1 MIKVNKNLLRPNKFS
16 EGIYGSFSLIKEE
29 DALFLASIENE
40 GILEPLIITKTNL
53 VISGNRRLKV
63 ALCLTSIR
71 EIPVVYSDIQDDDLD
86 EFVFIQYNQQRVK
99 NVFQVAREFELIR
112 TKFMVKQGVK
122 DKERTEASKISQ
134 KTLLDNTNVSLS
146 SVKRVLKAKRLK
158 TELEKE
164 LNQNDNWNDDKS
176 WEWIF
181 QQGTIRKKEA
191 NSILKY
197 VEDQIAEIKN
207 YEASQSVPLI
217 QNNRIHLIHGDS
229 SDLSQYLNDEQVD
242 CIPNSPPYFGAI
254 RTYLQDDKMVKSSSS
269 EVYQIGHEDDVD
281 LYLENLMKIYREC
294 KRVLKNTGSIFVN
307 IADSRV
313 DGVMMNING
322 NLTNLMKNE
331 GLFLAQTIIWYKIN
345 PLYQSRK
352 SFQPSMEYI
361 LHFVKD
367 AKKYNWYDDWF
378 GKEDEFLGNI
388 TYGDKEKNRIFKNTM
403 IYYPTVSDGNDVPM
417 SQGLLQTNVI
427 NNHALSKLLKSHG
440 YELQHNALYPIEVP
454 FVCLM
459 STTKS
464 NDTVLDV
471 FSGMAT
477 TGLVSIANN
486 CIYYG
491 VDKSEVYSKKASIRI
506 QDFLDNNPHLVKIQ
520 NHPNS

>member
-1 MIKVNKNLLRPNKFS
+1 MIKVNKKQLRLNKFS
-16 EGIYGSFSLIKEE
+16 EGIYGSFSLIKED
-29 DALFLASIENE
+29 DALLLASIENE
-40 GILEPLIITKTNL
+40 GILEPLVITKSNL
-53 VISGNRRLKV
+53 VISGNRRLRV
-63 ALCLTSIR
+63 ALCLTSIN
-71 EIPVVYSDIQDDDLD
+71 EVPVVYSDIQDDDLD
-86 EFVFIQYNQQRVK
+86 EFVFIQFNQQRVK

-112 TKFMVKQGVK
+112 NKFKVKQGVK
-122 DKERTEASKISQ
+122 DKERTKASKMSQ
-134 KTLLDNTNVSLS
+134 DTLLDNSNVSLS

-158 TELEKE
+158 TDLERE
-164 LNQNDNWNDDKS
+164 LNKNVKWNDDKS

-191 NSILKY
+191 NSILKF

-217 QNNRIHLIHGDS
+217 QNDRIHLIHGDS
-229 SDLSQYLNDEQVD
+229 SDLSQYLKDEQVD
-242 CIPNSPPYFGAI
+242 CIPNSPPYFGAV
-254 RTYLQDDKMVKSSSS
+254 RTYLQDDKKVKSSNSDLD
-269 EVYQIGHEDDVD
+269 QLGHEDDVD
-281 LYLENLMKIYREC
+281 IYLENLMKIYREC
-294 KRVLKNTGSIFVN
+294 KRVLKRSGSIFVN
-307 IADSRV
+307 ISDTRV

-322 NLTNLMKNE
+322 KLIELMKKE
-331 GLFLAQTIIWYKIN
+331 GLSYVQTITWFKIN

-352 SFQPSMEYI
+352 AFQPSMEYI

-367 AKKYNWYDDWF
+367 VKDYNWYDDWF
-378 GKEDEFLGNI
+378 GNEDDFLGNI
-388 TYGDKEKNRIFKNTM
+388 TYGGKDKKRLFRNTM
-403 IYYPTVSDGNDVPM
+403 IYYPSVSEDGNIPM
-417 SQGLLQTNVI
+417 CQGLLQTHTVD
-427 NNHALSKLLKSHG
+427 NHYLSLLLKEKG
-440 YELQHNALYPIEVP
+440 YELQHQALFPLEVP

-459 STTKS
+459 STTRP

-506 QDFLDNNPHLVKIQ
+506 KDFLENNPHLVKIE
-520 NHPNS
+520 NHHNS